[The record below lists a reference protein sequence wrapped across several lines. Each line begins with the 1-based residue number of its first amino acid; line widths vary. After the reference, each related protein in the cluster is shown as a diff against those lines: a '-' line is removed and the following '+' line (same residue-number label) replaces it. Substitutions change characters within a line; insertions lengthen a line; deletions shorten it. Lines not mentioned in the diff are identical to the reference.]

1 MLGFLKRRQL
11 PELAAVI
18 SGKCIPLEE
27 VKDEVFASKAMGDG
41 VAIVP
46 ESSEVVA
53 PCDGNLRLVANTG
66 HAFGMVS
73 NDGVEIL
80 IHIGID
86 TVKLDGKGFVVLAK
100 QGEEVK
106 KGQPIIKFDPDI
118 MKDNNLDMTTMMI
131 LLSKDVMIETYN
143 TGSKLKKGQ
152 DAAIVYRKG

>member
-53 PCDGNLRLVANTG
+53 PCDGSLRLVANTG

-86 TVKLDGKGFVVLAK
+86 TVKLDGKGFDVLAK

-106 KGQPIIKFDPDI
+106 KGQPIIRFDPDI

>member
-1 MLGFLKRRQL
+1 M
-11 PELAAVI
+11 
-18 SGKCIPLEE
+18 
-27 VKDEVFASKAMGDG
+27 
-41 VAIVP
+41 
-46 ESSEVVA
+46 
-53 PCDGNLRLVANTG
+53 ANTG

-118 MKDNNLDMTTMMI
+118 MKYNNLDMTTMMI

>member
-53 PCDGNLRLVANTG
+53 PCDGNL
-66 HAFGMVS
+66 
-73 NDGVEIL
+73 
-80 IHIGID
+80 
-86 TVKLDGKGFVVLAK
+86 
-100 QGEEVK
+100 
-106 KGQPIIKFDPDI
+106 
-118 MKDNNLDMTTMMI
+118 
-131 LLSKDVMIETYN
+131 
-143 TGSKLKKGQ
+143 
-152 DAAIVYRKG
+152 

>member
-86 TVKLDGKGFVVLAK
+86 TVKLDGKGFDVLAK

-106 KGQPIIKFDPDI
+106 KGQPIIRFDPDI

-152 DAAIVYRKG
+152 DAAIVYRKS

>member
-100 QGEEVK
+100 LGEEVK
-106 KGQPIIKFDPDI
+106 KGQPIIRFDPDI

>member
-86 TVKLDGKGFVVLAK
+86 TVKLDGKGFVVLAN

-106 KGQPIIKFDPDI
+106 KGQPIIRFDPDI

>member
-11 PELAAVI
+11 PEFAAVI

-106 KGQPIIKFDPDI
+106 KGQPIIRFDPDI

>member
-1 MLGFLKRRQL
+1 MLGFFKKRRL

-18 SGKCIPLEE
+18 SGNCIPLEE

-46 ESSEVVA
+46 ENNEVVA
-53 PCDGNLRLVANTG
+53 PCDGNLSLVANTG

-73 NDGVEIL
+73 SDGTEIL

-86 TVKLDGKGFVVLAK
+86 TVNLNGKGFTVLAK

-106 KGQPIIKFDPDI
+106 KGQAIIRFDPGI
-118 MKDNNLDMTTMMI
+118 MKENNLDMTTMMI
-131 LLSKDVMIETYN
+131 ILSKDVMIETYN

>member
-106 KGQPIIKFDPDI
+106 KGQPIIRFDPDI

-152 DAAIVYRKG
+152 DAAIVYRKD

>member
-86 TVKLDGKGFVVLAK
+86 TVKLDGKGFAVLAK

-106 KGQPIIKFDPDI
+106 KGQPIIRFDPDI

-131 LLSKDVMIETYN
+131 MKKKKD
-143 TGSKLKKGQ
+143 SH
-152 DAAIVYRKG
+152 

>member
-100 QGEEVK
+100 QGEEVR
-106 KGQPIIKFDPDI
+106 KGQPIIRFDPDI

>member
-1 MLGFLKRRQL
+1 MLGFFKKRQL

-18 SGKCIPLEE
+18 NGNCIPLEE
-27 VKDEVFASKAMGDG
+27 VKDEFFASKAMGDG

-80 IHIGID
+80 IHID
-86 TVKLDGKGFVVLAK
+86 N
-100 QGEEVK
+100 
-106 KGQPIIKFDPDI
+106 
-118 MKDNNLDMTTMMI
+118 MK
-131 LLSKDVMIETYN
+131 
-143 TGSKLKKGQ
+143 
-152 DAAIVYRKG
+152 